1 MNKADLKID
10 DKFDAPFFH
19 KVENHIQGISRWH
32 GVTIVSRN
40 GQHSSET
47 LHVGKSYQ
55 IRRRCSEPHIGGIDT
70 TDKYLACGTYDPRLP
85 AGRLYLY
92 DLGTDKAQNHEI
104 PSRPYAVGIERAP
117 GGTRGAYILAV
128 VARPDG
134 SVIRWFEF
142 KGYQLHLLSYLGCST
157 FNKER
162 GARNNICLHYV
173 DGQLRLYTMRAH
185 LGYGIIKRFNVCGL
199 DRGVEL
205 VLNGEAKMRAGLTSC
220 RFGSTIVLHDGR
232 EYLMKTARNVWHNTL
247 RVRKDKVQWKIN
259 T

>member
-19 KVENHIQGISRWH
+19 KVENHIQGIAKWH
-32 GVTIVSRN
+32 GVTIVSRK
-40 GQHSSET
+40 GKHSSET

-104 PSRPYAVGIERAP
+104 PFHPYAVAIERAP

-128 VARPDG
+128 VARPNG

-142 KGYQLHLLSYLGCST
+142 RNDLLWSLRYLGYT
-157 FNKER
+157 IFDTER
-162 GARNNICLHYV
+162 GARNNICLTYL
-173 DGQLRLYTMRAH
+173 DNQLRLYTMRAH
-185 LGYGIIKRFNVCGL
+185 LGRGKVERFNVCGL

-205 VLNGEAKMRAGLTSC
+205 VLNGQATMRAGLCSC
-220 RFGSTIVLHDGR
+220 RFGSTIVLHDNR
-232 EYLMKTARNVWHNTL
+232 EYLMKTARNVWHNKL
-247 RVRKDKVQWKIN
+247 RVRKDKVLW